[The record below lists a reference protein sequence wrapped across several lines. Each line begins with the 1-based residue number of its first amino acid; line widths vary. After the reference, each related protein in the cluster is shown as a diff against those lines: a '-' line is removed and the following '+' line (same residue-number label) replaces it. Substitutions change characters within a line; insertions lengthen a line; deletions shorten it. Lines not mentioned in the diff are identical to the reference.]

1 MWRDADDYYF
11 DEDGELHRKGD
22 EAARGHIFDLG
33 GKFQSIFGRTPIPRS
48 TTNRDGVP
56 MDPPLEPGGQKL
68 AWDARG
74 SHAYGFHNGRICKLY
89 IRKGVD
95 GKLAYFLTRGRVMS
109 HKKIL
114 SIAKLMEKADKE
126 KR

>member
-1 MWRDADDYYF
+1 MWRDAADDE
-11 DEDGELHRKGD
+11 EDASLRFYMNEMFRRMTGYTPNDRK
-22 EAARGHIFDLG
+22 A
-33 GKFQSIFGRTPIPRS
+33 
-48 TTNRDGVP
+48 TNRDGVP

-68 AWDARG
+68 AWNVRG

-89 IRKGVD
+89 LRKGAD

-109 HKKIL
+109 TKKIL
-114 SIAKLMEKADKE
+114 SIAKLMEKVDKE